1 MISASEVKVL
11 LVESERSANVAMERA
26 LCSRESVKAV
36 WLAWEAAF
44 KRRVLS
50 LQRLAV
56 RCCQRER
63 RHHDSPEPSPSVMVD
78 TGRLRGSL

>member
-26 LCSRESVKAV
+26 LCSSESVKAV

-63 RHHDSPEPSPSVMVD
+63 RLPEPSPSVMVD
-78 TGRLRGSL
+78 TGRLRGNL